1 MTLAMFIGLGI
12 NELLVILLIVLVLF
26 GASRVPQL
34 MRGLGQGIR
43 EFKGA
48 LNDDDKSET
57 AKPAD
62 EDGEKQPPLPAAHS
76 IPLHVA
82 SPCT

>member
-1 MTLAMFIGLGI
+1 MTLAMMIGLGI

-48 LNDDDKSET
+48 LNESDKDDS
-57 AKPAD
+57 AKATKPPATEDTSAIAQKPPAD
-62 EDGEKQPPLPAAHS
+62 EDE
-76 IPLHVA
+76 
-82 SPCT
+82 

>member
-1 MTLAMFIGLGI
+1 MTLAMLIGLGI

-48 LNDDDKSET
+48 MNEDEKSDKADKAE
-57 AKPAD
+57 APAD
-62 EDGEKQPPLPAAHS
+62 EDDQQ
-76 IPLHVA
+76 
-82 SPCT
+82 

>member
-1 MTLAMFIGLGI
+1 MMLAMLIGLGL

-26 GASRVPQL
+26 GATRVPQL

-48 LNDDDKSET
+48 INEDDKGEP
-57 AKPAD
+57 AKPPEPPAD
-62 EDGEKQPPLPAAHS
+62 EEDQQ
-76 IPLHVA
+76 
-82 SPCT
+82 

>member
-1 MTLAMFIGLGI
+1 MTLAMLIGLGI

-48 LNDDDKSET
+48 MNEDEKSDT
-57 AKPAD
+57 ANKAEAPAD
-62 EDGEKQPPLPAAHS
+62 EDDQQ
-76 IPLHVA
+76 
-82 SPCT
+82 

>member
-1 MTLAMFIGLGI
+1 MTLAMLIGLGI

-26 GASRVPQL
+26 GATRVPQL

-48 LNDDDKSET
+48 MNEDEKSDKADQAEVPADDD
-57 AKPAD
+57 D
-62 EDGEKQPPLPAAHS
+62 QQ
-76 IPLHVA
+76 
-82 SPCT
+82 